1 MIYAWIL
8 IVLISVIFI
17 LYVIGIIVSLSET
30 LDDITYKI
38 ENINKRLKDLE

>member
-1 MIYAWIL
+1 MIYAWVL

-30 LDDITYKI
+30 LDDITCKI